1 MDVLIYVWFA
11 IIAFCIVMYV
21 ILDGFTLGTGI
32 VMPRLN
38 DHERDLGMSVVL
50 PNWDGN
56 QTWLVLGAACLY
68 GAFPLAFSIILP
80 AFYLPLIAMLIAL
93 LFRGICFEFRLKAQD
108 KKRWDQL
115 FIISSIVVA
124 FIQGMVLGAFVQ
136 GLDKTPDQAG
146 YYFMWLSSFSIFT
159 GLAVIAGYSLLG
171 ATRLILK
178 TEGELR
184 RKMQRQAKISAILV
198 ILFMAA
204 ISIWTPY
211 LSAHTY
217 NRWFNNIDVLY
228 LAVFPL
234 LAIFSFGLIW
244 YSINIGDDRLPY
256 WGTVIMF
263 LTGFAGLGY
272 GTLPYLVPFKYTI
285 AECAAPFSTL
295 SFTIV
300 GAVIMLP
307 VLLCYTGYSYYI
319 FRGKVREKLHY

>member
-1 MDVLIYVWFA
+1 MEALIYIWFA
-11 IIAFCIVMYV
+11 IIGFCIVMYV

-38 DHERDLGMSVVL
+38 DHERDLSMSVIL

-68 GAFPLAFSIILP
+68 GAFPLAFSILLP
-80 AFYLPLIAMLIAL
+80 AFYLPLVAMLIAL
-93 LFRGICFEFRLKAQD
+93 LFRGICFEFRLKAQN
-108 KKRWDQL
+108 KKNWDQL
-115 FIISSIVVA
+115 FIVSSVLVA
-124 FIQGMVLGAFVQ
+124 FIQGLVLGAFVQ
-136 GLDKTPDQAG
+136 GVDKTPHEAG
-146 YYFMWLSSFSIFT
+146 YNFMWLSTFSIFT

-171 ATRLILK
+171 STRLILK
-178 TEGELR
+178 TEGSLR
-184 RKMQRQAKISAILV
+184 QKMQRQAKISAFLV

-204 ISIWTPY
+204 ISIWTPF

-217 NRWFNNIDVLY
+217 NRWFNNIDILY
-228 LAVFPL
+228 LAIFPL
-234 LAIFSFGLIW
+234 LAVFSFGLIL
-244 YSINIGDDRLPY
+244 YSIRIGDDRLPY
-256 WGTVIMF
+256 WGTIIMF

-300 GAVIMLP
+300 GAAIMLP
-307 VLLCYTGYSYYI
+307 FLLCYTGYSYYI